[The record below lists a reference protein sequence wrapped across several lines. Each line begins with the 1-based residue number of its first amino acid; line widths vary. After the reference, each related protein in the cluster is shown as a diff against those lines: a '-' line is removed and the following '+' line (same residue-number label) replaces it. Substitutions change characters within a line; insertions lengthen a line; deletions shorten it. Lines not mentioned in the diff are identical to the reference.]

1 MAKLQYQH
9 GDETKL
15 PLKNYLA
22 YYGKDTF
29 TLPSSSSLVSSSS
42 EFISINSNELFKH
55 HLTTSD
61 LAISKNSNIK
71 KLIRVVGAA
80 LISKVKKR
88 LILHTHYRYSC
99 NKLFSTWTK
108 RSALYIRIYYVSWGF
123 QPLDPNWKK
132 LISINCTGKE
142 RKEKNVD
149 DD

>member
-1 MAKLQYQH
+1 MAKLHYQH
-9 GDETKL
+9 GDETEL
-15 PLKNYLA
+15 PLKKYLA

-29 TLPSSSSLVSSSS
+29 TLPSSSSVSSSS

-61 LAISKNSNIK
+61 LELSKNSNIK

-88 LILHTHYRYSC
+88 LILHRHYRYSC